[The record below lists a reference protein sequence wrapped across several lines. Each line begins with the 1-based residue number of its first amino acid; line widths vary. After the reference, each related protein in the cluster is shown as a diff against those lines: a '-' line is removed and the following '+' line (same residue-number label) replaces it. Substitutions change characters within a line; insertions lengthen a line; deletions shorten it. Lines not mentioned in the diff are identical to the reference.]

1 MMSSKLN
8 NSHSENFL
16 NEKINDIILRI
27 DHRLPIPN
35 SQLSTNMNTEKSE
48 TTNTLIQPPSFTL
61 SPAAKR
67 LPAWRLW
74 VPLLLQ
80 IGLIT
85 AVPATAVYTL
95 VTGKTVVLQTAP
107 VDPYDFLRG
116 YYQVLSYDISDPRN
130 LEKLPGWKDLP
141 AEKVDC
147 PPGVFC
153 PRNTHNVKPQISFY
167 VILESPKAATNPGR
181 PQAWKPVRV
190 SRENPANLPAN
201 QIAIKGIYDGS
212 RMEYGLETYYM
223 PENEREKV
231 NAEISEAQRKQ
242 RQSFVVEVKV
252 DKTGHAVPVSLWV
265 RDRNYRF

>member
-1 MMSSKLN
+1 
-8 NSHSENFL
+8 
-16 NEKINDIILRI
+16 
-27 DHRLPIPN
+27 
-35 SQLSTNMNTEKSE
+35 MNTENSE

-61 SPAAKR
+61 PPTAKR
-67 LPAWRLW
+67 LPTWRLW
-74 VPLLLQ
+74 IPLILQ
-80 IGLIT
+80 IGLIA
-85 AVPATAVYTL
+85 AVPAPAVYTF

-116 YYQVLSYDISDPRN
+116 YYQVLSYDISDRTN

-141 AEKVDC
+141 GKLEKI
-147 PPGVFC
+147 PC
-153 PRNTHNVKPQISFY
+153 PRGVVCEKQIYRVNQNISFY
-167 VILESPKAATNPGR
+167 VILEAPTAATNSGR
-181 PQAWKPVRV
+181 PQPWKPTRV
-190 SRENPANLPAN
+190 SLKNPPNLPAN
-201 QIAIKGIYDGS
+201 QIAIQGKYNGS

-231 NAEISEAQRKQ
+231 NDEISEAQRKQ